1 MHSKSPLTG
10 VELEEHLATVKATQ
24 EREAAMAAMLER
36 ERRRLEAEAEE
47 DSDLESDY
55 SGSDGEDD
63 PMAGQDSS
71 MVVAEPGGGSRLRR
85 RKDAEADSMP
95 VAHSFLTYELDAKK
109 SYDIYIKGSA
119 SRTSEFFKAGVS
131 VGKER
136 ERHRLFPFV
145 ERRKAPA
152 ADGFGERIDVS
163 GWLRKGKEITSREE
177 DEEQKQVQKQE
188 KKVFKLATP
197 RDSC

>member
-1 MHSKSPLTG
+1 MHSKTPLTG
-10 VELEEHLATVKATQ
+10 VELEEHLAAVKATQ
-24 EREAAMAAMLER
+24 EREAATAAMLER

-55 SGSDGEDD
+55 SGSEGDDD
-63 PMAGQDSS
+63 PMAGQDPS
-71 MVVAEPGGGSRLRR
+71 MVVAEPGGGSRPRR
-85 RKDAEADSMP
+85 RKDVDADSTP

-109 SYDIYIKGSA
+109 SYDIYIKGSS
-119 SRTSEFFKAGVS
+119 SRTSEFFKAGLS

-145 ERRKAPA
+145 ERRRAPA
-152 ADGFGERIDVS
+152 TDGFGERIDVS

-188 KKVFKLATP
+188 KKVLRPVASV
-197 RDSC
+197 DLC